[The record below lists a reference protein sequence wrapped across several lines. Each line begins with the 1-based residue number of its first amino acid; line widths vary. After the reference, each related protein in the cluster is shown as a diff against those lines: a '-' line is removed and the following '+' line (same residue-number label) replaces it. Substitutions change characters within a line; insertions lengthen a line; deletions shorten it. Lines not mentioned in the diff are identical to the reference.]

1 MHPKID
7 KDQHLGPPFELTGP
21 VDDGTGGYDDDLAM
35 AITFVITQDQ
45 GGGDV
50 AKGVGKSK
58 KVYMRGGPD
67 AKWTGT
73 VRQADSTAFEPGPA
87 VVSAFA
93 ALINDDGE
101 WELYPWGRTV
111 NLINP

>member
-1 MHPKID
+1 
-7 KDQHLGPPFELTGP
+7 
-21 VDDGTGGYDDDLAM
+21 
-35 AITFVITQDQ
+35 
-45 GGGDV
+45 
-50 AKGVGKSK
+50 
-58 KVYMRGGPD
+58 
-67 AKWTGT
+67 
-73 VRQADSTAFEPGPA
+73 

>member
-7 KDQHLGPPFELTGP
+7 KDQHLGPPFKLTGP
-21 VDDGTGGYDDDLAM
+21 VDDAAGGYDDDLAM

-45 GGGDV
+45 GGGAV
-50 AKGVGKSK
+50 ARGVGKSDAIYTQSDNGGK
-58 KVYMRGGPD
+58 WIGQVKVLETP
-67 AKWTGT
+67 KF
-73 VRQADSTAFEPGPA
+73 TAGPA

-93 ALINDDGE
+93 AIVTDDGE

-111 NLINP
+111 NLISP